1 MKFDKKSINFKKRID
16 KNKEWEYNAYMD
28 EIKSFFSDNEIIV
41 QFQNLITDVFGST
54 IGNLF
59 AVLVALCI
67 AICIAKMIK
76 GLIGG

>member
-1 MKFDKKSINFKKRID
+1 MKIDKKSINFKKGID
-16 KNKEWEYNAYMD
+16 INDRKVYSIVMD

-41 QFQNLITDVFGST
+41 QFQELMSDVFGST